1 MLFTV
6 RCNFSVQM
14 VKILLK
20 PQAKERFKRPDV
32 SVDVEKFLLLYVIFC
47 FHCESKNTVPEDYN
61 QLQEL
66 KKNLS
71 QEGATP

>member
-20 PQAKERFKRPDV
+20 PQAEEGFKRPDV
-32 SVDVEKFLLLYVIFC
+32 SVDVEKFLSLYVMFC
-47 FHCESKNTVPEDYN
+47 FHSESKNPLPEVYN

-66 KKNLS
+66 KENLS
-71 QEGATP
+71 QEGAAP